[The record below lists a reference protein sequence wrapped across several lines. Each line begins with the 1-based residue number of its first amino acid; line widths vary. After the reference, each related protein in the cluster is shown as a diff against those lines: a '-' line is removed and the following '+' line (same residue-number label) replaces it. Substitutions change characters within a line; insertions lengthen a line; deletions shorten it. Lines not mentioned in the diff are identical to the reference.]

1 MTPGTGP
8 AGHDGQLLSP
18 GGATEAAGPQPRL
31 RPRTRLRE
39 RLAAVTG
46 TGAAASAALALLVLG
61 CVFVAVAGPRQSL
74 ALRTRALQS
83 TLAGLP
89 PLNRSVI
96 AQTGY
101 GDFAAALQS
110 PTSALVLRHARTQL
124 ATELTRANL
133 PLAPLST
140 DWTSLTSAYDFVSGA
155 ARSAYNGE
163 NAPKLEVIYRDELA
177 RHTRLVTGRMPGAG
191 HGRVL
196 EIAVTRATARRFGL
210 RPSSV
215 LTTPAKTR
223 LEVTGI
229 LVPRDPSSA
238 FWTADP
244 NAAVPTPPV
253 PARNAIPSWYGA
265 AFASGAEVTAMTQ
278 RLDLFNGS
286 LEWDFPLRLQSLT
299 ADQAGPLQARLK
311 RVGLRAG
318 ALFLGPQVNVAVS
331 SPVSLDLA
339 TYLTTDAALA
349 TLLGLLFVSLT
360 VIGLVVVLLGVQL
373 LAERRQAEFTLMR
386 ARGAARWQLAVL
398 ALRGG
403 AVAAGPAALA
413 GAALAVAVTP
423 GPPAPLAWWLAGV
436 TVGCALAGPALLA
449 AWRPDALTTS
459 SGADHGTYGAAGGG
473 RRTLRPARPGR
484 ARRTARAVT
493 ARRWVVE
500 GTAVALAVGGL
511 AELRSRGLP
520 ADGPDLFL
528 STAPVLIAIPA
539 AVLVLRLA
547 PAALRGLLR
556 LASAR
561 PGVTAFVA
569 LARAARAALGA
580 TLPAFALVLALTVV
594 AFGFLIRGAV
604 QRGEVAQ
611 SWRVNGAD
619 AVVSLTRV
627 PDGVTPAEQRV
638 IAAVPGA
645 RLTVAASVT
654 TASPGS
660 GPPVD
665 VVIADPARYAALTAT
680 TPYPPLPGAAR
691 LARLARPASQAA
703 GQATAGT
710 AAPVLA
716 SPSVAARL
724 GRGPASLQTA
734 LGTVSVR
741 VAGTLPSTPA
751 VPGSAGFVI
760 LPDWAAARL
769 APHPPSELLISGDS
783 VSRPAL
789 AAAIRRAAPQAT
801 VAYRADV
808 LAGLAGAPLPHGA
821 YVAFAEGSVAAAGFC
836 VLVMLLSLL
845 LAARSRQLTL
855 ARLATMGLGP
865 GQARRLVV
873 AEALPPVLAAAVA
886 GVACALALAPLLAPE
901 LDLSAFTGSA
911 AAVPVSI
918 SLAALVI
925 PAAALVALAAATLAA
940 QAALASRRSPASA
953 LRITS

>member
-1 MTPGTGP
+1 
-8 AGHDGQLLSP
+8 
-18 GGATEAAGPQPRL
+18 
-31 RPRTRLRE
+31 
-39 RLAAVTG
+39 
-46 TGAAASAALALLVLG
+46 
-61 CVFVAVAGPRQSL
+61 
-74 ALRTRALQS
+74 
-83 TLAGLP
+83 
-89 PLNRSVI
+89 
-96 AQTGY
+96 
-101 GDFAAALQS
+101 
-110 PTSALVLRHARTQL
+110 
-124 ATELTRANL
+124 
-133 PLAPLST
+133 
-140 DWTSLTSAYDFVSGA
+140 
-155 ARSAYNGE
+155 
-163 NAPKLEVIYRDELA
+163 
-177 RHTRLVTGRMPGAG
+177 
-191 HGRVL
+191 
-196 EIAVTRATARRFGL
+196 
-210 RPSSV
+210 
-215 LTTPAKTR
+215 
-223 LEVTGI
+223 
-229 LVPRDPSSA
+229 
-238 FWTADP
+238 
-244 NAAVPTPPV
+244 
-253 PARNAIPSWYGA
+253 
-265 AFASGAEVTAMTQ
+265 
-278 RLDLFNGS
+278 
-286 LEWDFPLRLQSLT
+286 
-299 ADQAGPLQARLK
+299 
-311 RVGLRAG
+311 
-318 ALFLGPQVNVAVS
+318 
-331 SPVSLDLA
+331 
-339 TYLTTDAALA
+339 
-349 TLLGLLFVSLT
+349 
-360 VIGLVVVLLGVQL
+360 
-373 LAERRQAEFTLMR
+373 
-386 ARGAARWQLAVL
+386 
-398 ALRGG
+398 
-403 AVAAGPAALA
+403 
-413 GAALAVAVTP
+413 
-423 GPPAPLAWWLAGV
+423 
-436 TVGCALAGPALLA
+436 
-449 AWRPDALTTS
+449 
-459 SGADHGTYGAAGGG
+459 
-473 RRTLRPARPGR
+473 
-484 ARRTARAVT
+484 
-493 ARRWVVE
+493 
-500 GTAVALAVGGL
+500 
-511 AELRSRGLP
+511 
-520 ADGPDLFL
+520 
-528 STAPVLIAIPA
+528 
-539 AVLVLRLA
+539 VLVLRLA

-680 TPYPPLPGAAR
+680 TPYPPLTAAAR

-911 AAVPVSI
+911 AGHPGGRAGRPGGGDAGRAGRAGQPPQPGQRPADHQLSTTRRRHDRQHGPGDQPGRARRRVRAVPHQ
-918 SLAALVI
+918 LRRGRADRLR
-925 PAAALVALAAATLAA
+925 PAGQDL
-940 QAALASRRSPASA
+940 RRRRHRGAGPAGPGPA
-953 LRITS
+953 RAGR